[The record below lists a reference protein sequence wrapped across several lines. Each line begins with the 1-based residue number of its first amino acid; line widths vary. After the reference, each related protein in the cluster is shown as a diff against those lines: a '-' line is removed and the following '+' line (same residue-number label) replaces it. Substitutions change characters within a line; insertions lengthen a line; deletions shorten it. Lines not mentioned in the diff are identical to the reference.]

1 MGQHRLPPQLMDRA
15 VPKAL
20 SELQNS
26 FFLLLLLFVF
36 FKMNSIAIS
45 NQKNPITFPYVSDT
59 WREIHREARFN
70 SLLKTCAGAERSG
83 CYLRRPSG
91 LTGPSSDLGSGLREL
106 QAVWAQPCR
115 TGQAVGPTLQMST
128 ADQTLLTREST
139 QASRRAPTS
148 PALRLAW
155 SARAALTGMFSTGFR
170 PWKLCSM

>member
-1 MGQHRLPPQLMDRA
+1 
-15 VPKAL
+15 
-20 SELQNS
+20 
-26 FFLLLLLFVF
+26 
-36 FKMNSIAIS
+36 MNSIAVS
-45 NQKNPITFPYVSDT
+45 NKRNVTFPQVSET
-59 WREIHREARFN
+59 WCEIHREARFN
-70 SLLKTCAGAERSG
+70 SLLKPYAGAERTG

-155 SARAALTGMFSTGFR
+155 SARAALTGRFSTGFR
-170 PWKLCSM
+170 PWKLCSMYAFFGGPLWNLMASSGKAEENPKVSALKQPPLRI